1 MAELETLLTEVWNP
15 DTRPLAEEAWKCY
28 NSGTIRAS
36 IAATWTA
43 VCADIISK
51 IMQLAEDGEPGA
63 VTFRTQIVN
72 AQNKGLT
79 TEGVREMQTIEGALL
94 EKAKEFELI
103 DSIDTRELERIKED
117 RNLCVHPSL
126 RSFSEIYEPRPEVAR
141 AHLAAALT
149 TLLVHPPTQGGKIF
163 QAFIDYT
170 SATSFVPVAS
180 HIQAAFFDNVRAAA
194 RKNIAQVAAKHALCE
209 ISTDGHVSAAEFA
222 NRAAIV
228 LSAFALRDRE
238 LVKSAITR
246 QAQRFQALHEDKLLR
261 ALVRLGDEDYFWDI
275 VDDPL
280 ATRLGALLSKPPS
293 SHESEPLGTDA
304 AQCLA
309 MVGSSYAR
317 GRLPVL
323 ETLFDSLPKLH
334 RMNVVSARPSP
345 YFVPAILGFIEEAGS
360 WRVGEQSGQL
370 LLQHSAFL
378 SVEQLRSAL
387 TSWANNGQCRNAS
400 QMPDVAERLFHE
412 TTHLGTEQAA
422 AFVDFLTN
430 VQSLSAAGD
439 SYYRYPALEGAL
451 RAADHIS

>member
-1 MAELETLLTEVWNP
+1 MTELETLVTQVWNL
-15 DTRPLAEEAWKCY
+15 DTRPLAEEAWRCY

-51 IMQLAEDGEPGA
+51 IMQLADDGEPGA
-63 VTFRTQIVN
+63 VAFRAQIVN

-79 TEGVREMQTIEGALL
+79 KEGVREMQNIEAVLL

-103 DSIDTRELERIKED
+103 DSIDQRELERIKED

-149 TLLVHPPTQGGKIF
+149 TLLIHPPTQGGKIF
-163 QAFIDYT
+163 EAFIDYT
-170 SATSFVPVAS
+170 SATSFVPVVT
-180 HIQAAFFDNVRAAA
+180 HIQATFFDNVRTAT
-194 RKNIAQVAAKHALCE
+194 RKNITQVAAKHALCE
-209 ISTDGHVSAAEFA
+209 IDTDGRVSATEFA
-222 NRAAIV
+222 NRAAIA

-238 LVKSAITR
+238 LVKSAITA
-246 QAQRFQALHEDKLLR
+246 QAQRFQTLHEHKQLR
-261 ALVRLGDEDYFWDI
+261 ALVRLGDEDYFWAI
-275 VDDPL
+275 VDAPL
-280 ATRLGALLSKPPS
+280 AAKLTALLSIPPS
-293 SHESEPLGTDA
+293 SKDSESLGTDS

-309 MVGSSYAR
+309 MVGSSNAR
-317 GRLPVL
+317 SRLPVL
-323 ETLFDSLPKLH
+323 ATIFDSLPKLH
-334 RMNVVSARPSP
+334 RMNVVATRPSP
-345 YFVPAILGFIEEAGS
+345 YFVPAILGFIEDAGS

-370 LLQHSAFL
+370 LLQHSEFL

-387 TSWANNGQCRNAS
+387 TAWANNEECRNAS

-451 RAADHIS
+451 RAAGHIS